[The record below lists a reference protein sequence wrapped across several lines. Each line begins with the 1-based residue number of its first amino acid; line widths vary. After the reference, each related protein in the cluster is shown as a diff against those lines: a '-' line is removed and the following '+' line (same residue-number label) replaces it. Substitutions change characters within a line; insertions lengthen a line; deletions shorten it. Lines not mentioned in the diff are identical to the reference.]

1 MALLRHLLENYVHKR
16 YTPIGL
22 PNVTSVVLHMFLTT
36 GIYWLVSSDSP
47 TSVHGQQSRAP
58 PQHPLEARSRRRLH
72 ERGTSV
78 AKEEHHPF
86 QFPSRQPCERPRLY
100 GASFTQHHEPKT
112 RERKQVQVDDY
123 RSKHGTTRK
132 YRRRRNRSSS
142 NIAAV
147 RTCDSFRF
155 SGSSVP
161 VITLQ
166 IRDRPGSPR
175 RRTSSTSSRRHAF
188 NRLLRRCVPLV
199 AAWAP
204 VFVDSVFLIGFVIFD
219 APSARTNWFPSS
231 QARMLFLWLS
241 SRTSGP
247 HNRFSGRNRSRSR
260 TATSASPVFGTPTK
274 GSAAWESSVACTRA
288 YALHFTA
295 AAAES

>member
-1 MALLRHLLENYVHKR
+1 MANKAERLPSTLLKR
-16 YTPIGL
+16 DLG
-22 PNVTSVVLHMFLTT
+22 V
-36 GIYWLVSSDSP
+36 GC
-47 TSVHGQQSRAP
+47 
-58 PQHPLEARSRRRLH
+58 
-72 ERGTSV
+72 TSV
-78 AKEEHHPF
+78 APLL
-86 QFPSRQPCERPRLY
+86 PRKSTTRSNFHR
-100 GASFTQHHEPKT
+100 GNRASVLVYTVHRLRNTTNRKRANE
-112 RERKQVQVDDY
+112 KQVQVDDY

-132 YRRRRNRSSS
+132 YRHRRNRSSW

-247 HNRFSGRNRSRSR
+247 HNRFFRRNRSLSR

>member
-1 MALLRHLLENYVHKR
+1 MANKAERLPSTLLKR
-16 YTPIGL
+16 DLG
-22 PNVTSVVLHMFLTT
+22 V
-36 GIYWLVSSDSP
+36 GC
-47 TSVHGQQSRAP
+47 
-58 PQHPLEARSRRRLH
+58 
-72 ERGTSV
+72 TSV
-78 AKEEHHPF
+78 APLLPRKSTTRSNFHRGNRASVLVYTVHRLRNTTNRKRANENKCK
-86 QFPSRQPCERPRLY
+86 SMTIVRNTAPCM
-100 GASFTQHHEPKT
+100 
-112 RERKQVQVDDY
+112 
-123 RSKHGTTRK
+123 RK

-231 QARMLFLWLS
+231 QARMLFL
-241 SRTSGP
+241 
-247 HNRFSGRNRSRSR
+247 
-260 TATSASPVFGTPTK
+260 
-274 GSAAWESSVACTRA
+274 
-288 YALHFTA
+288 
-295 AAAES
+295 